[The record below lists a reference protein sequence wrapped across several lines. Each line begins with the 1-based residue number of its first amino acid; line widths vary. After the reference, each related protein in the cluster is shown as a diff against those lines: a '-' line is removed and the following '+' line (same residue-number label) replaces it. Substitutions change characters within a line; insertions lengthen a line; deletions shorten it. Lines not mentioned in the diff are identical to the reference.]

1 MSSYLKY
8 DLKMEQSFS
17 VKNVSLSFVKYT
29 WLNMVK
35 VMRVQRFSSF
45 GAHVRERMC
54 SERMCVI
61 MNKTALGGGSPRAWA
76 A

>member
-35 VMRVQRFSSF
+35 VMRVQRFSSL
-45 GAHVRERMC
+45 GLMLEKECVQKG
-54 SERMCVI
+54 MCVI
-61 MNKTALGGGSPRAWA
+61 MNKTAFGGGSPRAWA